1 MNTTYSNTLS
11 FKDYMSR
18 TYLMV
23 ALGLLVSTLV
33 AFLMTT
39 SYTLLYMVARSSL
52 FICLIELGI
61 AIYFSARLQQMK
73 KSTAYICYFLYS
85 FVTGLTL
92 GIVILSY
99 TSASVVMALA
109 TTTVLFVCMAII
121 GKTTN
126 VDFTQFS
133 SLISTGL
140 ITIMIISL
148 LNALLFHSRTT
159 DVLIS
164 YVMVIIFLVLI
175 AMDTQQLRRFYDL
188 SNYNDDLRER
198 MMIMG
203 AFQLYLDFINLF
215 LRVLQIFGRR
225 DDRRSL

>member
-33 AFLMTT
+33 AFLMTS

-52 FICLIELGI
+52 LICLAEFGI
-61 AIYFSARLQQMK
+61 AIYFTSRLQEMK
-73 KSTAYICYFLYS
+73 TKTAYLCYFLYS
-85 FVTGLTL
+85 FMTGLTL
-92 GIVILSY
+92 GIIILSY
-99 TSASVVMALA
+99 TSASVVLALA
-109 TTTVLFVCMAII
+109 TTTILFVCMAII

-140 ITIMIISL
+140 ITIMIVSL
-148 LNALLFHSRTT
+148 LNGLLFHSSMT
-159 DVLIS
+159 DVLVCH
-164 YVMVIIFLVLI
+164 VMVIIFLVLI
-175 AMDTQQLRRFYDL
+175 AMDVQQLRRFYDL
-188 SNYNDDLRER
+188 SNYNDDLRNR